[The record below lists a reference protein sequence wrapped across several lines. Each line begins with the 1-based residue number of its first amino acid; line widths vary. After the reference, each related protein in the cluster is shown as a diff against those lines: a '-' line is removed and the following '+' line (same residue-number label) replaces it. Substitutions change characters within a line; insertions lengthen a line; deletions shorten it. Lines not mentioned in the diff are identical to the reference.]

1 MKLQFWDTA
10 GQEKFRSVAK
20 GYFRNANG
28 CIVVYDVNNRL
39 SFKSTQFWID
49 QFESGSKVYDSSC
62 PIKPI
67 LVLGNKTDMDVK
79 YKQISKEE
87 LESFAEDHSV
97 MIDEVSAKKNSGRQV
112 HRAIDMLVENLIMA
126 CKQMILNSRICKDLE
141 SNLRKI
147 MFLESKRRA
156 KLQKLALR
164 FEF

>member
-1 MKLQFWDTA
+1 M
-10 GQEKFRSVAK
+10 
-20 GYFRNANG
+20 
-28 CIVVYDVNNRL
+28 VYDVNNRL

-49 QFESGSKVYDSSC
+49 QFESGSKVYDSST

-87 LESFAEDHSV
+87 LESFAEEHSV

-126 CKQMILNSRICKDLE
+126 CTYINNTHKYTKILDRSLWI
-141 SNLRKI
+141 
-147 MFLESKRRA
+147 
-156 KLQKLALR
+156 
-164 FEF
+164 